1 MDSSPTI
8 PAFPPTQQHSSPHLP
23 RRSLPIPTNP
33 ITDLPR
39 LPPPPPSP
47 KSKSTPPQP
56 SLPPKLG
63 IKKRKP
69 RPNSV
74 VSAANHRLRP
84 ATSPTPPQPALRPPP
99 AASTTSRRPE
109 RSRYKPP
116 EQEAKRK
123 GLRHFAV
130 RVSRKV
136 EQKVV
141 TTYNEVADELV
152 NEETMIKREQL
163 QSGGPAAAT
172 LQKKLDKN
180 GTLVD
185 EKNIR
190 RRVYDSL
197 NVLMAMG
204 IIEKEKK
211 LITWQGLAMAQS
223 ARGNGEITTMKAA
236 IAEHRRQIEE
246 KSRTLAGIKDQYSRT
261 AVLVERNKDDTHMQD
276 LLAGPEGLL
285 PVHHHHPDRI
295 GLPFVIFVAPKDAT
309 IECQMDKARED
320 ISFTF
325 DSTFQIFDEK
335 EILRRMDWLSTTSPS
350 VNEFSELERFEN
362 NLLASPTH
370 SRPP

>member
-1 MDSSPTI
+1 M
-8 PAFPPTQQHSSPHLP
+8 
-23 RRSLPIPTNP
+23 TNQY
-33 ITDLPR
+33 IKDLPR
-39 LPPPPPSP
+39 LPPAPTSP
-47 KSKSTPPQP
+47 KPKGKPRDPA
-56 SLPPKLG
+56 LPPKLG

-74 VSAANHRLRP
+74 VSAANHRFQSP
-84 ATSPTPPQPALRPPP
+84 APSSTTQSNAFRPPP
-99 AASTTSRRPE
+99 VASAPTRRTSE
-109 RSRYKPP
+109 RAKYKPP
-116 EQEAKRK
+116 ETEAKRK

-152 NEETMIKREQL
+152 NEETMIKKQEL
-163 QSGGPAAAT
+163 SAGGPAAAG
-172 LQKKLDKN
+172 LRKKLEKSGN
-180 GTLVD
+180 LVD

-223 ARGNGEITTMKAA
+223 ARGNGEITAMKAA
-236 IAEHRRQIEE
+236 VAERRQLIEE
-246 KSRTLAGIKDQYSRT
+246 KARILAGIKDQCSRT
-261 AVLVERNKDDTHMQD
+261 DLLIERNKDNAKVQD
-276 LLAGPEGLL
+276 FIAGPDNLL

-295 GLPFVIFVAPKDAT
+295 GLPFVVFVAPKDAT
-309 IECQMDKARED
+309 IECQMDKLRED
-320 ISFTF
+320 VSFTF

-335 EILRRMDWLSTTSPS
+335 EILRRMDWLSTTSPPIS
-350 VNEFSELERFEN
+350 EFNEHG
-362 NLLASPTH
+362 LANHLFTSPSQSH
-370 SRPP
+370 PP